1 MGCICLSKTSREILV
16 SFFDLSMSLNCSIFM
31 PSCGKKGGDSNGS
44 LMVAVP
50 ETANTTEYGGTND
63 GCNIHHSNT
72 GNQLY
77 VPVVQRK
84 Q

>member
-1 MGCICLSKTSREILV
+1 MILTWAK
-16 SFFDLSMSLNCSIFM
+16 SLNWLYFCVQIY
-31 PSCGKKGGDSNGS
+31 KKEGDSNGS

-50 ETANTTEYGGTND
+50 ETANTTEYGGTNG

-84 Q
+84 R